1 MEILDINDNTPEFV
15 PSPSASLSTYIRYI
29 NEGPESV
36 NSVIIDA
43 NATDKD
49 TGTNA
54 KILYSMSGDEHG
66 HFQLN
71 STTVSLTFLIHAV
84 INFWSRHSSF
94 SALHAF
100 FSRNRVNYNSQKLHI
115 YPLGKFEEDLTAF
128 HTLFIHFPFLLCTVL
143 GLQSRLN

>member
-1 MEILDINDNTPEFV
+1 MRFQSETKFLGWSVYSVCIFLQDSSVLHVEILDINDNTPEFV
-15 PSPSASLSTYIRYI
+15 PSPSASLSTYIRHI

-36 NSVIIDA
+36 DSVIIDV

-71 STTVSLTFLIHAV
+71 STTVSLTFLIHT
-84 INFWSRHSSF
+84 
-94 SALHAF
+94 
-100 FSRNRVNYNSQKLHI
+100 VN
-115 YPLGKFEEDLTAF
+115 D
-128 HTLFIHFPFLLCTVL
+128 
-143 GLQSRLN
+143 

>member
-1 MEILDINDNTPEFV
+1 MRFQSETKFLGCSVYSVCIFLQDSSVLHVEILDINDNTPEFV
-15 PSPSASLSTYIRYI
+15 PSPSASLSTYIRHI

-36 NSVIIDA
+36 DSVIIDV

-54 KILYSMSGDEHG
+54 KILYSMSGDEYG

-94 SALHAF
+94 STLHPF
-100 FSRNRVNYNSQKLHI
+100 FSWNRVNYNS
-115 YPLGKFEEDLTAF
+115 
-128 HTLFIHFPFLLCTVL
+128 
-143 GLQSRLN
+143 

>member
-15 PSPSASLSTYIRYI
+15 PSPSASLSTYIRHI

-36 NSVIIDA
+36 DSVIIDA

-71 STTVSLTFLIHAV
+71 STTVSLTFLIHAAGAG
-84 INFWSRHSSF
+84 IPHSPPF
-94 SALHAF
+94 MHFL
-100 FSRNRVNYNSQKLHI
+100 VGI
-115 YPLGKFEEDLTAF
+115 ELT
-128 HTLFIHFPFLLCTVL
+128 TTRRSYTSIPWGNVKKI
-143 GLQSRLN
+143 